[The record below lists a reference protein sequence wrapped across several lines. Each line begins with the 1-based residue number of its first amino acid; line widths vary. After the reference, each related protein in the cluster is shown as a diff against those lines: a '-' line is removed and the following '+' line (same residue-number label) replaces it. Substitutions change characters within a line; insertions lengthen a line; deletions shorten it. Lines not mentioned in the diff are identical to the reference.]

1 MSTMTIIAVTVLAV
15 SALLIYVMA
24 CARTFGPLVMVGV
37 ILGASA
43 GVSATA
49 LVGGMT

>member
-1 MSTMTIIAVTVLAV
+1 MTIIALTVLTV

-24 CARTFGPLVMVGV
+24 KARTLGPLVMVGV

-43 GVSATA
+43 GVCAIA
-49 LVGGMT
+49 LLGGMT